1 MSNGRVGEQAEG
13 REARHFRRVA
23 ERRAGMA
30 ALATER
36 LAGWATADLEIGC
49 GHGHYLCAY
58 AQAHPER
65 RAIGVDLITR
75 RITLAER
82 KASKRGLANVRFLK
96 ADAAEFLEVAPPELR
111 FPRVLVLFND
121 PWPKL
126 RHHKYRLLQPAL
138 LDLLAA
144 RCPPGAELCFR
155 SDHREY
161 AAWSRQRVAEH
172 PCWELNPDA
181 PWPFEAGS
189 WFQDLLGR
197 HGYDSWVA
205 HRV

>member
-1 MSNGRVGEQAEG
+1 VNSGGVGEQVEG
-13 REARHFRRVA
+13 REARHFRRVG
-23 ERRAGMA
+23 ERRASMA
-30 ALATER
+30 ALAIER
-36 LAGWATADLEIGC
+36 LAGWETADLEIGC

-58 AQAHPER
+58 AQAHPGR

-82 KASKRGLANVRFLK
+82 KASKRGLTNVRFLK
-96 ADAAEFLEVAPPELR
+96 ADAGEFLEVAPAGLC

-126 RHHKYRLLQPAL
+126 RHHKYRLLQP
-138 LDLLAA
+138 DFIDRLAE

-161 AAWSRQRVAEH
+161 AAWSRLRVAEH
-172 PCWELNPDA
+172 ASWELNPDA

-197 HGYDSWVA
+197 DGFDSWVA